1 VIASIVAQPVV
12 DRLACEHGEAILL
25 GTPGGA
31 AHIALGDFVVAVTP
45 RGAPLLPNG
54 IAITARRGVWPPA
67 GATVRLSPGRIQAGA
82 EFVTWP
88 VSPAA
93 AEVWDPAV
101 PQAGDGAIARVA
113 ERGAAILEALGI
125 PAVRQPAALAE
136 AVVPT
141 ADTAGRRGAAI
152 LLRAVHRR
160 DPALAALAAEQLTGR
175 GPGLTPRGD
184 DVLAG
189 TACAVACLGRAAGWD
204 EAQRGAWLN
213 ALVLADRR
221 RLTTPLS
228 VTLLELAVTGRAM
241 EPVHGVLR
249 FGNGDEAAW
258 RGALDRLCAVG
269 HTSGIAYATAI
280 GASAVLL

>member
-1 VIASIVAQPVV
+1 VIVSIVAQPVV
-12 DRLACEHGEAILL
+12 DRLEGEHGEAILL

-31 AHIALGDFVVAVTP
+31 AHIELGDFVVAVTP

-54 IAITARRGVWPPA
+54 IAITARRGRPHPA

-82 EFVTWP
+82 EFVTWAVP
-88 VSPAA
+88 PAA
-93 AEVWDPAV
+93 AEVWDPAI
-101 PQAGDGAIARVA
+101 PQADGAIARVA

-136 AVVPT
+136 AVAPT
-141 ADTAGRRGAAI
+141 GDTAGRCGAAL

-175 GPGLTPRGD
+175 GPGLTPQGD
-184 DVLAG
+184 DLLAG
-189 TACAVACLGRAAGWD
+189 TACAVACLGGAAGWD

-221 RLTTPLS
+221 RRTTPLS

-249 FGNGDEAAW
+249 FGDGAEAAW
-258 RGALDRLCAVG
+258 RGALDRLCGVG

-280 GASAVLL
+280 GASALLL